1 MRVAL
6 VAAEPSGDRL
16 GAGLMKALA
25 RLRPGV
31 RFEGIGGAGMLDAG
45 LHPLAGMERL
55 SVMGLVEV
63 LGRLPELLALRRRLA
78 RRWLADPP
86 DLFVGIDAPDFNL
99 GLETTLRA
107 GGVPTLHYVSP
118 TVWAWREKRV
128 KKLRRAADLV
138 LCIFPFEPDFL
149 VRHGVSARF
158 VGHPLAADY
167 PLAPDRA
174 AARAELAL
182 PAQDKVLAL
191 LPGSRLGEIER
202 IAPPFLGAA
211 RRLAE
216 AVPGLRVV
224 TPTATEATRARFEAL
239 VRELAPDLPLSI
251 HPRATR
257 AVLSAADLAVVAS
270 GTATLEGLLSHT
282 PMVVGYRMNPLTHA
296 LIRGLGLLRTE
307 RVAMANLLAGE
318 ELVPELLQD
327 QCRPENLFEELMK
340 INNKEFDLEG
350 YSQKCRQIH
359 HSLRLNT
366 DQLAAEAALALAE
379 GQG

>member
-25 RLRPGV
+25 GLRPEV
-31 RFEGIGGAGMLDAG
+31 RFEGIGGAGMLKAG
-45 LHPLAGMERL
+45 LRSLAPMERL

-63 LGRLPELLALRRRLA
+63 LGRLPELLALRRRLV
-78 RRWLADPP
+78 RRWLDDPP
-86 DLFVGIDAPDFNL
+86 DLFIGIDAPDFNL
-99 GLETTLRA
+99 GLESALRA
-107 GGVPTLHYVSP
+107 RGIPTLHYVSP

-149 VRHGVSARF
+149 AQHGVQGRF

-167 PLAPDRA
+167 PLEPDRA

-182 PAQDKVLAL
+182 PSDTKVLAL

-216 AVPGLRVV
+216 TTPDLQVI
-224 TPTATEATRARFEAL
+224 TPTATAATRARFEAL
-239 VRELAPDLPLSI
+239 ARSLTPELSLSI
-251 HPRATR
+251 HPGATR
-257 AVLSAADLAVVAS
+257 AVLTAADLALVAS

-296 LIRGLGLLRTE
+296 LIRGLGMLRTE
-307 RVAMANLLAGE
+307 RVAMANLLADE
-318 ELVPELLQD
+318 DLVPELLQD
-327 QCRPENLFEELMK
+327 QCRPENLYKELMK
-340 INNKEFDLEG
+340 IKEEEFNLEE
-350 YSQKCRQIH
+350 YSEKCRQIH
-359 HSLRLNT
+359 RRLRLNT
-366 DQLAAEAALALAE
+366 DQLAAEAALALVE
-379 GQG
+379 GRG